1 MELLSAFPVDFATY
15 TAFLLTASVIVLT
28 PGPDTLIILRYALTS
43 GRNVGLAT
51 VLGVQVGLVGH
62 TLLAIFGISVL
73 IASTPWLFK
82 AVALTGAAYIGWIGI
97 QGFRKQGLL
106 RVGATDQP
114 TISGRKAFR
123 DAIFCNL
130 LNPKV
135 ILLFL
140 ALFPNF
146 VDNTRSDVT
155 LQLISLSV
163 GLIVINVL
171 WQAPMAFAAE
181 AVRRWLKNE
190 HVYRLIMHSTGV
202 LLIGVAV
209 LMVYDNVMM

>member
-1 MELLSAFPVDFATY
+1 MAFPVDLATY
-15 TAFLLTASVIVLT
+15 SAFMLTASVIVLT
-28 PGPDTLIILRYALTS
+28 PGPDTLIILRYALSS

-73 IASTPWLFK
+73 IASIPVLFK
-82 AVALTGAAYIGWIGI
+82 TVALAGAAYIGWIGV
-97 QGFRKQGLL
+97 QSFQPHGLL
-106 RVGATDQP
+106 HVGATGKP
-114 TISGRKAFR
+114 PVSAHKAFR
-123 DAIFCNL
+123 DAVFCNL

-146 VDNTRSDVT
+146 IDRSRDDVT
-155 LQLISLSV
+155 AQLIALSF
-163 GLIVINVL
+163 GLILINIL
-171 WQAPMAFAAE
+171 WQTPMAFAAE

-190 HVYRLIMHSTGV
+190 RTYKLITHSTGI
-202 LLIGVAV
+202 LLIAVAV
-209 LMVYDNVMM
+209 LMIYDNLF